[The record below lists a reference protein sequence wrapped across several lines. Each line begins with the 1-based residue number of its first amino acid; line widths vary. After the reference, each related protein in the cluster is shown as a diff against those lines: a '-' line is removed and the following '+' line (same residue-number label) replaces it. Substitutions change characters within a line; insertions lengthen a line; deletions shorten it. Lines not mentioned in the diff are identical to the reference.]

1 MFHTNSIATPKMRL
15 LLSSHVMQML
25 WLCALYTKWMHG
37 TELALLSDYIFCC
50 RRWWNEATW
59 NPCRFFSRYTFYINT
74 STSYVYGF
82 PDENLFFLFLLFL
95 RFFLSHLLH
104 VIIKCLD
111 KVTHHVLSLSLSL
124 ALSLSL
130 FLSLSLS
137 LSCSSIPLACLL
149 YSYITIDFSDDGRA
163 ICSHLAMSQT

>member
-124 ALSLSL
+124 LLIYSTCLSALLIHYNWFFGWWESYLL
-130 FLSLSLS
+130 P
-137 LSCSSIPLACLL
+137 SSHV
-149 YSYITIDFSDDGRA
+149 SDIDMVCRDC
-163 ICSHLAMSQT
+163 IIIV

>member
-1 MFHTNSIATPKMRL
+1 MFHTNFIPTQIVRL
-15 LLSSHVMQML
+15 LLSVHVMQML

-37 TELALLSDYIFCC
+37 TVLALLSDYIFCC

-111 KVTHHVLSLSLSL
+111 KVTQHILSLSL
-124 ALSLSL
+124 AHL
-130 FLSLSLS
+130 F
-137 LSCSSIPLACLL
+137 
-149 YSYITIDFSDDGRA
+149 
-163 ICSHLAMSQT
+163 HLPVCFTHTLQLIFRMMGELFAPI